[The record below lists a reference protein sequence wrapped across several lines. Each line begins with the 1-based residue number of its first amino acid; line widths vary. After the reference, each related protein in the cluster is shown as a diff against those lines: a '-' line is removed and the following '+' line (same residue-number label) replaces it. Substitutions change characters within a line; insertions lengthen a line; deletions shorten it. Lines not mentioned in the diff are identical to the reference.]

1 MDSERIEHLRP
12 SWVAFGWFIAAAVS
26 AFVLLA
32 LVALGV
38 LGAEAGATNGDVWV
52 AVALLIGFITGGFF
66 TGARVGRAPVLHGL
80 GIGLFSLVV
89 WLLANLILRDPADP
103 TAWDALPISVAVG
116 LLFLQTVAAI
126 VGARMGRRWTRGV
139 EQVD

>member
-1 MDSERIEHLRP
+1 MDSERLTHVRP
-12 SWVAFGWFIAAAVS
+12 SWVAFGWFIAAAMS
-26 AFVLLA
+26 ALVLLA

-38 LGAEAGATNGDVWV
+38 LGAASEGDVWV

-66 TGARVGRAPVLHGL
+66 AGARVGRAPILHGL
-80 GIGLFSLVV
+80 GIGLFSLLI
-89 WLLANLILRDPADP
+89 WLLANLLLPGPR
-103 TAWDALPISVAVG
+103 AWHALP
-116 LLFLQTVAAI
+116 LTVAAGLLLLQTAAAV